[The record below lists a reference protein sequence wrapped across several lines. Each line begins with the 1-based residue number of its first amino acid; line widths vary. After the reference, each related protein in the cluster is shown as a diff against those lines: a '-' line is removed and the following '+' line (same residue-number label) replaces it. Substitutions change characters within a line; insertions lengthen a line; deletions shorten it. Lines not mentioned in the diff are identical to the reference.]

1 MQGLCTITARC
12 HEQIVHIQHGSNK
25 NSAKK
30 QCGQNTQSPYIQL
43 STGRRLDESLCH
55 NMPDIGWHRCTNGG
69 VESKSQAIEYTDSPH
84 KHVVP
89 HQVWPSL
96 PYPATAFGREKRHCQ
111 WPGYRSL
118 CAGSKL
124 FTMAQSRQQRGIV
137 QTRGKT
143 PATTAAHCGWAN
155 ISRSDCSICPPQY
168 GVCGWP
174 ASSVFSPS
182 LAATTRSHSAI
193 TVGAFLRST

>member
-143 PATTAAHCGWAN
+143 PVTD
-155 ISRSDCSICPPQY
+155 SCSLRLGQHLAQRLLNLS
-168 GVCGWP
+168 P
-174 ASSVFSPS
+174 AVRCLR
-182 LAATTRSHSAI
+182 LAGQQCLQPFAGRYDAVAQRHHGGRIFA
-193 TVGAFLRST
+193 